1 MSKAAIYT
9 TYTTNVSGATVAAGG
24 IVPVG
29 GTTRRYGCNIK
40 QDGNTITLCGQGY
53 YLVNVSAT
61 LAPSEAGTV
70 TLTAQKDGVP
80 IIGAIGAE
88 TVAASG
94 TANIHLTAIVRNACG
109 CDSSILSLL
118 LGGVAAVVSNVAVTV
133 VKL

>member
-1 MSKAAIYT
+1 MSKAAI
-9 TYTTNVSGATVAAGG
+9 YTTNVSGATVAAGG

-70 TLTAQKDGVP
+70 TLMAQKDGVP
-80 IIGAIGAE
+80 IIGATGAE